1 MIFLLLFVLYDGELT
16 PDDYLEL
23 ERNRMQYP
31 TLAELHDSMRNIA
44 INYPQIVKL
53 DSIGESYEGRQILY
67 LEISD
72 EPGTEQ
78 GEAGLFFIGLHHGN
92 EWTSVVVPLF
102 FADSLVSAYG
112 QDSLITWIVDN
123 YRIWIMPCFNVDGYY
138 FSHDLGN
145 TGWRKNRRPYG
156 GSIGIDPN
164 RNYYGGCSG
173 NAHDTWGGQP
183 HPNTSHQPSNI
194 FFCGPAAFSEYENQA
209 LLSFLNNQR
218 INTCIS
224 YHCYGESVSRPWAWS
239 TNPAPDS
246 TLLEIMCDTI
256 AYLITRQ
263 SGSGHYTSFQQSS
276 WYQICGSMGD
286 FMYGYNRYVKGIPC
300 YPFTVE
306 LGTSAAPDTSYLPQ
320 ICQENFKALLYLAQ
334 QLDSVV
340 SVTPRIVIAPET
352 DYQQSGNDFT
362 VYWIPQTDVTVNFW
376 RLWEM
381 MNMDVIIDTFGTSNP
396 RWSLSG
402 FSPSSQQA
410 HSGNYS
416 ILANYAD
423 GNIAHATTRHPY
435 LVGLGDTASFWTY
448 YDLESNGDVAFFEI
462 STDGLIWNQLFRLT
476 GQQTYWQSRSYPLDE
491 YTGKSLY
498 FRFRLST
505 DGNNRYAGIY
515 IDDFSPTV
523 DYDSIVLGPPR
534 PDTFKQ
540 FTNMP
545 QGTYFYRAQGYNN
558 QGPGIQ
564 SQLTRV
570 DVPVAIAETE
580 SNITTDNSFFP
591 TVSRRPQLK
600 AMPRVKIYNILG
612 QRIEDIKKAGIYF
625 VETNQRITKIIII
638 D

>member
-1 MIFLLLFVLYDGELT
+1 MLFLLLFVLYDGELT

-44 INYPQIVKL
+44 INYPQIVNL

-72 EPGTEQ
+72 QPGIDE
-78 GEAGLFFIGLHHGN
+78 GEVGLFFIGLHHGN

-123 YRIWIMPCFNVDGYY
+123 CRIWIMPCFNVDGYY

-173 NAHDTWGGQP
+173 SAHDTWGGQP
-183 HPNTSHQPSNI
+183 HPNTSHQPSNM

-209 LLSFLNNQR
+209 LFSFLNTQH

-239 TNPAPDS
+239 MNPAPDGA
-246 TLLEIMCDTI
+246 LLEIMCDTI

-286 FMYGYNRYVKGIPC
+286 FMYGFNRYVRGIPC

-306 LGTSAAPDTSYLPQ
+306 LGTSLAPDTSYLPQ
-320 ICQENFKALLYLAQ
+320 ICHENFKALLYLAQ
-334 QLDSVV
+334 HLDSVV
-340 SVTPRIVIAPET
+340 SVTPRIIIAPEIN
-352 DYQQSGNDFT
+352 YQQSGNDFT

-376 RLWEM
+376 RLWQM
-381 MNMDVIIDTFGTSNP
+381 MNMDVIIDTFGTTNP

-402 FSPSSQQA
+402 FSPSTQQA

-416 ILANYAD
+416 ILANYLD
-423 GNIAHATTRHPY
+423 GSIAHATTRHPH
-435 LVGLGDTASFWTY
+435 LVEPGDTASFWTY

-462 STDGLIWNQLFRLT
+462 STDGLVWDQIFRLT
-476 GQQTYWQSRSYPLDE
+476 GQQTYWQSRSYPLEE

-505 DGNNRYAGIY
+505 DGNNRYAGVY

-523 DYDSIVLGPPR
+523 DYDSIILGPPR
-534 PDTFKQ
+534 PDTFQQ

-570 DVPVAIAETE
+570 DVPVAIAEIE
-580 SNITTDNSFFP
+580 PNSITDNSFFP

-600 AMPRVKIYNILG
+600 AIPGVKIYNILG
-612 QRIEDIKKAGIYF
+612 QKIEDIKKAGIYF
-625 VETNQRITKIIII
+625 VEKNQKITKIIII